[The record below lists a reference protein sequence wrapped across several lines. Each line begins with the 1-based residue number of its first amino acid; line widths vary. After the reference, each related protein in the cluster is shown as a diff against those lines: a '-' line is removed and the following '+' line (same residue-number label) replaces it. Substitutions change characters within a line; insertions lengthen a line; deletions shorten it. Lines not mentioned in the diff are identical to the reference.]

1 MYQTHSFILPMREFV
16 KDVADLL
23 NELQKQVSVARS
35 CLVCMRGFKS
45 GELVQ
50 KHMCGSGHTV
60 FQPENFVRDFIAFY
74 DFTSSYP
81 EKLLAMIKQENDLQL
96 LKEISQKRYYFM
108 LDDVKYE
115 VEGKEATY
123 LEWKQWKSY
132 HVPEWLKIKYE

>member
-1 MYQTHSFILPMREFV
+1 M
-16 KDVADLL
+16 
-23 NELQKQVSVARS
+23 VSA
-35 CLVCMRGFKS
+35 
-45 GELVQ
+45 
-50 KHMCGSGHTV
+50 GHTV
-60 FQPENFVRDFIAFY
+60 FLPENFVRDFITFY

-81 EKLLAMIKQENDLQL
+81 EKLLTMIKTENDEQL

-115 VEGKEATY
+115 IDGKEATY